1 VKFLFCIILVWI
13 GCKLIWY
20 LLPKKTKIDVASKLL
35 REHDPKQ
42 LEQLERWKTINSA
55 VFKYYSEE
63 LRVAGPYP
71 KYANGSQFNINY
83 AKFSTSAKRLAEL
96 MKSEDAVMDDN
107 VQEIERIFNEILEDH
122 IDVIPELK
130 SLKRHSTLAELG
142 IK

>member
-1 VKFLFCIILVWI
+1 MKFLFCIILAWV
-13 GCKLIWY
+13 GCKLVWY
-20 LLPKKTKIDVASKLL
+20 LLPKKTKLDVASKFL

-42 LEQLERWKTINSA
+42 LEQLERWKTINSV

-63 LRVAGPYP
+63 LQVAGPYP
-71 KYANGSQFNINY
+71 KYANGSPFNINY